1 MNHSSSKK
9 IKMSIYTQI
18 SLTFLALIVM
28 VIAACILVNTFFL
41 DRYYLRNKVSVLKEA
56 HAVINESLGKDDTA
70 ELTREAQKLSDN
82 YNVSIVVMSESMG
95 VVVSSV
101 SDTDYIQR
109 QLLRNIFGNKDFK
122 GSERLIEETDDY
134 TIQIRT
140 DVMTGDEYIE
150 MWGVVDSG
158 GMFLIRSAMDSIAES
173 AAISNRFLIY
183 IGLGAGIVSILFGL
197 WAAKRIAGP
206 IMELTS
212 ISERMKGL
220 DFDAKYAGTQSNEI
234 GILGQNINEL
244 SETLEQTISEL
255 KGANAELKRDIA
267 RKTEIDDMRK
277 EFLSN
282 VSHEL
287 KTPIALI
294 QGYAEGLKDCV
305 NDDDESRDFY
315 CDVIV
320 DEAGKMNNIVGKL
333 LTLNQLEFGND
344 SVVMER
350 FDLGALIKGYLQSAE
365 VLIKQ
370 HEARIVMED
379 HGPVEV
385 WGDQFKAE
393 EVFSNYFSNAL
404 NHLDGERIIEISID
418 KTDNKVRVTVFNT
431 GAPIPEESLN
441 QIWDKF
447 YKVDKARTREYG
459 GSGVGLSI
467 VKAIQESLG
476 QKYGVENAPDGVR
489 FYFELDART

>member
-1 MNHSSSKK
+1 MNQSNSKK
-9 IKMSIYTQI
+9 FKISIYTQI
-18 SLTFLALIVM
+18 SLTFLVLIVI

-41 DRYYLRNKVSVLKEA
+41 DRYYLRNKVSVLKNA
-56 HAVINESLGKDDTA
+56 YGVINESLGEGDTE
-70 ELTREAQKLSDN
+70 ELTLEVQKLSDN
-82 YNVSIVVMSESMG
+82 YNISVVVLSESMG
-95 VVVSSV
+95 IIVSSV
-101 SDTDYIQR
+101 NDTDYIQR
-109 QLLRNIFGNKDFK
+109 QLLRNLFGNKEFK
-122 GSERLIEETDDY
+122 GSEKLIEENENY

-140 DVMTGDEYIE
+140 DVMSGDEYIE

-158 GMFLIRSAMDSIAES
+158 GVFIIRSAMDSIAES

-183 IGLGAGIVSILFGL
+183 IGLGAGVISILLGL
-197 WAAKRIAGP
+197 WAAKRIARP
-206 IMELTS
+206 VMEITS
-212 ISERMKGL
+212 VSERMKEL
-220 DFDAKYAGTQSNEI
+220 DFDAKYTGKANNEI
-234 GILGQNINEL
+234 GVLGQNINEL
-244 SETLEQTISEL
+244 SETLERTISDLKSANTEL
-255 KGANAELKRDIA
+255 QRDIA

-287 KTPIALI
+287 NTPIALI

-344 SVVMER
+344 SVVTER
-350 FDLGALIKGYLQSAE
+350 FDIVELIVNYLQSADI
-365 VLIKQ
+365 LLKQ
-370 HEARIVMED
+370 HEAQVLMKEY
-379 HGPVEV
+379 GPIEV

-393 EVFSNYFSNAL
+393 EVFNNYFSNAL
-404 NHLDGERIIEISID
+404 NHLSGERIIEISVE
-418 KTDNKVRVTVFNT
+418 KSDNKVRVSVFNT
-431 GAPIPEESLN
+431 GEQIPEESLEH
-441 QIWDKF
+441 IWDKF

-467 VKAIQESLG
+467 VKAIQDSLG
-476 QKYGVENAPDGVR
+476 QEYGVENMPNGVR
-489 FYFELDART
+489 FYFELDAHI